1 MKLISI
7 LKKPISVL
15 LAFCFI
21 LTVESFSL
29 ISAYSQGGNL
39 SPEEEKAVI
48 EQRIKEANNRLE
60 DLKAESASTQEH
72 LDTLNDK
79 IGYLEQEMNLINAEV
94 EENKT
99 TVEDLQLK
107 CEENEKAIRTA
118 ENDIKELTVKLEEA
132 TSQFSVNYDAYCQ
145 RLRAMY
151 VSGETSVFAFLLTSS
166 DISQFLTRLEMIRR
180 VSKHDSELLESID
193 TEMESIKKSKKE
205 LFEKEQELTLQ
216 RTELL
221 QTKENLES
229 SIATLNYKQEE
240 LDTKKVNLS
249 AERANANVLLTK
261 LSNETGYY
269 TEYLEDNKESLE
281 EIDRALA
288 AAAEKYK
295 DTVVTTTT
303 TTTTTTTAP
312 AGSNNGSSQ
321 TTTTSTTSQSSSS
334 NHIKF
339 TYPVPSQTTITT
351 GMYDYAGHS
360 GADFKCNMGANI
372 VAAESGTV
380 IISADLTNAD
390 GSYRS
395 YGRYIVIMHDKTTS
409 SGDMVYTLYA
419 HNSVRLVSEGQR
431 VEKGQVIAK
440 AGSTGN
446 SSGPHCHFEV
456 RTPTASYNDCKNPAK
471 YLP

>member
-29 ISAYSQGGNL
+29 ISVYSQGGNL

-79 IGYLEQEMNLINAEV
+79 IGYLEQEMNLINTEV

-229 SIATLNYKQEE
+229 SIATLNYKQ
-240 LDTKKVNLS
+240 
-249 AERANANVLLTK
+249 
-261 LSNETGYY
+261 
-269 TEYLEDNKESLE
+269 
-281 EIDRALA
+281 
-288 AAAEKYK
+288 
-295 DTVVTTTT
+295 
-303 TTTTTTTAP
+303 
-312 AGSNNGSSQ
+312 
-321 TTTTSTTSQSSSS
+321 
-334 NHIKF
+334 
-339 TYPVPSQTTITT
+339 
-351 GMYDYAGHS
+351 
-360 GADFKCNMGANI
+360 
-372 VAAESGTV
+372 
-380 IISADLTNAD
+380 
-390 GSYRS
+390 
-395 YGRYIVIMHDKTTS
+395 
-409 SGDMVYTLYA
+409 
-419 HNSVRLVSEGQR
+419 
-431 VEKGQVIAK
+431 
-440 AGSTGN
+440 
-446 SSGPHCHFEV
+446 
-456 RTPTASYNDCKNPAK
+456 
-471 YLP
+471 

>member
-21 LTVESFSL
+21 LTLESFSY
-29 ISAYSQGGNL
+29 ISAYSQDGNL

-48 EQRIKEANNRLE
+48 EQRIKEANSKLA
-60 DLKAESASTQEH
+60 DLKEESASTQEH
-72 LDTLNDK
+72 LNTLNDK
-79 IGYLEQEMNLINAEV
+79 IGYLEQEMSLINDEV
-94 EENKT
+94 DENKT

-107 CEENEKAIRTA
+107 CEENEKAIRAA
-118 ENDIKELTVKLEEA
+118 ENDIKELTAKLDETTA
-132 TSQFSVNYDAYCQ
+132 QFTENYDAYCQ

-151 VSGETSVFAFLLTSS
+151 VSGETSIFAFLLTSS

-180 VSKHDSELLESID
+180 VSKHDSELLEAID
-193 TEMESIKKSKKE
+193 SEMESIKKSKKE
-205 LFEKEQELTLQ
+205 LSEKEQELTSQ

-221 QTKENLES
+221 QTKENLEA
-229 SIATLNYKQEE
+229 SITALNSKQEE

-249 AERANANVLLTK
+249 VERANANVLLTK

-321 TTTTSTTSQSSSS
+321 TTTVATTSQSSS

-339 TYPVPSQTTITT
+339 TFPVPSQTIITT

-360 GADFKCNMGANI
+360 GADFKCNMGDSI

-380 IISADLTNAD
+380 IISADLTNED

-395 YGRYIVIMHDKTTS
+395 YGRYIVIMHDKTTA

-419 HNSVRLVSEGQR
+419 HNSVRLVSEGQH

-456 RTPTASYNDCKNPAK
+456 R
-471 YLP
+471 